1 MRNLNL
7 NFLILGVFDIVR
19 DLSLEQFFS
28 VLIKVIRVYP
38 WLFLIIGVLYC
49 FFGKEIFDKINFI
62 IGGVFGL
69 GLAFEVLYLLPRVFI
84 QILILLIAF
93 LAAGFIAFLA
103 PYLLAGFVGFMFGV
117 GLLNPLYMDLALVL
131 GVIFAAVAILLF
143 YFFLPMSTALVG
155 SIIVGEVFLLWTGST
170 VFLLATIVVLF
181 IIGSMF
187 QMLELSSAVT
197 EEFTSEG

>member
-1 MRNLNL
+1 MNL
-7 NFLILGVFDIVR
+7 NFLILGFFDIVR

-38 WLFLIIGVLYC
+38 WLFLIIGVFYC

-69 GLAFEVLYLLPRVFI
+69 GLAFEVLYPLPRVFI

-93 LAAGFIAFLA
+93 LTAGFIAFLA
-103 PYLLAGFVGFMFGV
+103 PYLLAGFVGFLFGV

-131 GVIFAAVAILLF
+131 GVIFAAIAILLF

-170 VFLLATIVVLF
+170 VFLLATIVILF
-181 IIGSMF
+181 ITGSMF